1 MAEKEKLM
9 EDYRRMLHVIA
20 MARNPLEAET
30 ALRIAQNIITML
42 ESKTSDREIL
52 DMRETVYVFY
62 WKAARRMAEGI

>member
-9 EDYRRMLHVIA
+9 DDYHRMLHELAVT
-20 MARNPLEAET
+20 RNPIEAET

-52 DMRETVYVFY
+52 DMRETVSVFY